1 MLKRLIFLFFVLAGL
16 LIPKT
21 ITAADETEALE
32 YDIFKRDDSISVWVN
47 LSQFLTSKR
56 VEYLKEGIDLVIE
69 YQLTLKRPRRLW
81 GSEQIIKTTGSMR
94 IGYRIV
100 TEDYIVSAP
109 KLGLEGNRHFLSLAK
124 LHQYLSDS
132 VVVNLTDCS
141 ALLPDRRY
149 VLELKIAC
157 ILLTALNLA
166 SGSDTTT
173 ETSSPLKYLFQ
184 KFLSITG
191 FGRDEYSAVSR
202 PFSVTE
208 LGSGR

>member
-1 MLKRLIFLFFVLAGL
+1 MLKRLIFLFFVLVGL
-16 LIPKT
+16 LTPKT
-21 ITAADETEALE
+21 IVADETEVLD
-32 YDIFKRDDSISVWVN
+32 YDIFKRDDSIAVWLN

-81 GSEQIIKTTGSMR
+81 GSERIIKTTGSTR

-100 TEDYIVSAP
+100 TEDYMVSAP
-109 KLGLEGNRHFLSLAK
+109 ILGSAGNRHFLSLPK
-124 LHQYLSDS
+124 LHQYLNDS
-132 VVVNLTDCS
+132 VVVNLVDCS
-141 ALLPDRRY
+141 ALLPGGRY

-166 SGSDTTT
+166 SGTDTTA

-208 LGSGR
+208 LDSSR